1 MIGIDD
7 SDSESDSEEELNN
20 FVAFLG
26 ITDFESGSES
36 DGEPERELDESYK
49 AVRETLIKLSM
60 ENLSLIKEK
69 ERLEAELSL
78 VRVELQKE
86 AELAKESVGLI
97 KEKLILAK
105 QAEELRQEVVAE
117 KQVSAD
123 LQAKL
128 DHQNKNI
135 KMLTGTKQLDKILCA
150 GRTESSHM
158 GLGYT
163 GRQSSNTGKT

>member
-1 MIGIDD
+1 
-7 SDSESDSEEELNN
+7 
-20 FVAFLG
+20 
-26 ITDFESGSES
+26 
-36 DGEPERELDESYK
+36 
-49 AVRETLIKLSM
+49 M

-163 GRQSSNTGKT
+163 RRQSSNIGKTQFVSGGYAHGEEFNSKSTVHQTTGCFFCGKFGHYKRLNAMLLF

>member
-1 MIGIDD
+1 
-7 SDSESDSEEELNN
+7 
-20 FVAFLG
+20 
-26 ITDFESGSES
+26 
-36 DGEPERELDESYK
+36 
-49 AVRETLIKLSM
+49 M
-60 ENLSLIKEK
+60 ENLSLFKEK
-69 ERLEAELSL
+69 E
-78 VRVELQKE
+78 
-86 AELAKESVGLI
+86 
-97 KEKLILAK
+97 
-105 QAEELRQEVVAE
+105 RQEVVAE

-163 GRQSSNTGKT
+163 GRLLGVSSVESLDTTKGSAISTSTGSIKCGSNGSSGGLGKRIKSG

>member
-1 MIGIDD
+1 
-7 SDSESDSEEELNN
+7 
-20 FVAFLG
+20 
-26 ITDFESGSES
+26 
-36 DGEPERELDESYK
+36 
-49 AVRETLIKLSM
+49 M

-78 VRVELQKE
+78 VRGELQRE

-163 GRQSSNTGKT
+163 GRQSNNTGQTQFVSGGYAHGEEFNSKPTGQSNVEATEVLEDWENKSSLDEED

>member
-1 MIGIDD
+1 
-7 SDSESDSEEELNN
+7 
-20 FVAFLG
+20 
-26 ITDFESGSES
+26 
-36 DGEPERELDESYK
+36 
-49 AVRETLIKLSM
+49 M

-78 VRVELQKE
+78 VRLKLQRE

-97 KEKLILAK
+97 KKKLFLAK
-105 QAEELRQEVVAE
+105 QSEELRQEVVAE
-117 KQVSAD
+117 KQVSED

-135 KMLTGTKQLDKILCA
+135 KMLTGTKQLEKIMCA

-163 GRQSSNTGKT
+163 GRQIPQQGQSNVEATEVLEDWENKSSLDEED